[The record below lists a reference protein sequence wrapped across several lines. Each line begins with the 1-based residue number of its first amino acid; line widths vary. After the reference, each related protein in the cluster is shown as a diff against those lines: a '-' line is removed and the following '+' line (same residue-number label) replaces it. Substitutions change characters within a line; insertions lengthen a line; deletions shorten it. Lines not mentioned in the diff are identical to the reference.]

1 MLKSVGSDLLGTLFL
16 DGCGALVV
24 VKLVRSVLN
33 DEMLGESTVNRGGHA
48 GWKILAL
55 NDLGVRGS
63 SHLLLHS
70 LLALLVGG
78 LVLLVDI
85 VALIDAH
92 VGGSGAHLL
101 ESVVGSED
109 SHVLGKDS
117 NEGANEGSVHEG
129 SSSEAPLHVTT
140 AMTAVFT
147 SAAMLATTVLVTL
160 ATFTVA
166 ALSSALALAVRT
178 SLSGVLLLSIDV
190 LGDGVVGDLA
200 SLAVLAA
207 LGAVLASLLSFSVL
221 LLEVTS
227 TVASILGLS
236 RVVGQVVGKELIRLA
251 LVLIGIRVRVG
262 VAI

>member
-1 MLKSVGSDLLGTLFL
+1 
-16 DGCGALVV
+16 
-24 VKLVRSVLN
+24 
-33 DEMLGESTVNRGGHA
+33 
-48 GWKILAL
+48 
-55 NDLGVRGS
+55 
-63 SHLLLHS
+63 
-70 LLALLVGG
+70 
-78 LVLLVDI
+78 
-85 VALIDAH
+85 
-92 VGGSGAHLL
+92 
-101 ESVVGSED
+101 
-109 SHVLGKDS
+109 
-117 NEGANEGSVHEG
+117 
-129 SSSEAPLHVTT
+129 
-140 AMTAVFT
+140 MTAVFT

-236 RVVGQVVGKELIRLA
+236 RVVGQVVGEELIRLA
-251 LVLIGIRVRVG
+251 LVLILIGIRVRVG

>member
-1 MLKSVGSDLLGTLFL
+1 M
-16 DGCGALVV
+16 
-24 VKLVRSVLN
+24 
-33 DEMLGESTVNRGGHA
+33 
-48 GWKILAL
+48 
-55 NDLGVRGS
+55 
-63 SHLLLHS
+63 
-70 LLALLVGG
+70 
-78 LVLLVDI
+78 
-85 VALIDAH
+85 
-92 VGGSGAHLL
+92 
-101 ESVVGSED
+101 
-109 SHVLGKDS
+109 
-117 NEGANEGSVHEG
+117 
-129 SSSEAPLHVTT
+129 TT

-200 SLAVLAA
+200 SLAVLGALAA
-207 LGAVLASLLSFSVL
+207 LGTVLASLTVL

>member
-1 MLKSVGSDLLGTLFL
+1 M
-16 DGCGALVV
+16 
-24 VKLVRSVLN
+24 
-33 DEMLGESTVNRGGHA
+33 
-48 GWKILAL
+48 
-55 NDLGVRGS
+55 
-63 SHLLLHS
+63 
-70 LLALLVGG
+70 
-78 LVLLVDI
+78 
-85 VALIDAH
+85 
-92 VGGSGAHLL
+92 
-101 ESVVGSED
+101 
-109 SHVLGKDS
+109 
-117 NEGANEGSVHEG
+117 
-129 SSSEAPLHVTT
+129 TT

-236 RVVGQVVGKELIRLA
+236 RVVGQVVGEELIRLA